1 MKREGRDKRQG
12 RGIDRP
18 LWFRMSAVGSV
29 NGRQEW
35 SGKTEGGKTAGMFF
49 LEQIS
54 MSQIYSGQELESF
67 PLPRR
72 TGFISLSQTSMW
84 VAANSL

>member
-1 MKREGRDKRQG
+1 M
-12 RGIDRP
+12 
-18 LWFRMSAVGSV
+18 
-29 NGRQEW
+29 GRQRE
-35 SGKTEGGKTAGMFF
+35 GKTAGMFF

-54 MSQIYSGQELESF
+54 VSQIYSGQELESF

-72 TGFISLSQTSMW
+72 TGFISLSQTSTW